1 MAARD
6 QLEWLV
12 AHPWVRE
19 IIINVEEAQEL
30 LDDDEKKDSD
40 AGA

>member
-19 IIINVEEAQEL
+19 LIINLEEAQEL
-30 LDDDEKKDSD
+30 LDDEKEGDEP
-40 AGA
+40 AQ